1 MRKSYRFRLHEFAAD
16 HFSFVQYPNVRYVR
30 AQEPPSTVKRIGAA
44 VALLLIAPPAL
55 ALVFVLTFVTARA
68 FS

>member
-16 HFSFVQYPNVRYVR
+16 HFSFVQYPNIRR
-30 AQEPPSTVKRIGAA
+30 ARVQKPPSTLKRVSAGA
-44 VALLLIAPPAL
+44 ALLLIGPPAL
-55 ALVFVLTFVTARA
+55 ALVYVMTVVVAHA